1 MAASTP
7 IRYALAVITGGIF
20 ALSSNLPPAF
30 AGEPAWKAMNDK
42 VIQEKNV
49 KIRLRNDIPETGVVS
64 NLEPGVVINRKNLP
78 DVTLAPG
85 VTCKMYW
92 GKGNLINWMTMQPG
106 AEIPREKLS
115 GERLMVVWK
124 GSVEQLVNG
133 KYLPMSCYNLV
144 TNWSSNPHRDFVYLQ
159 KGAENAVRAGRD
171 GAEILE
177 VYWPVRL
184 DYVKKAGGQVP
195 ANTVDGDFKAAP
207 AFPPNQVLNYYDV
220 QFSDL
225 SQMTSNARLISGRG
239 FQCSFLS
246 IDPGRVSPFHNHP
259 EEQVSIVLRGYVNET
274 LVDKTVKMEEGD
286 IVYMPANM
294 VHRGEYGA
302 PGCEFL
308 DVFWPPRPDF
318 TAQMNDRLAKLHK
331 VIPKDARPVL
341 VHDGEKKEPLLTWT
355 EGPAWMDGRLYFSN
369 MWFEKGFTAGSP
381 EKSNT
386 VRREKDG
393 SFTIISRNLQT
404 NGIMPLGN
412 GNLAVC
418 DMMGHR
424 LVEMTPDGKVLRT
437 LADKFNGV
445 RFDGPNDL
453 VIDAKG
459 GIYITDPQFTPGL
472 DKTQPGKSVF
482 YRKPDGEVIRVVAP
496 GEFGQENGILL
507 SPDGKTCF
515 INNTRN
521 MPVGNYVMAFDVN
534 PDGTLSN
541 GRPFAKLFVPPEVR
555 AKEDNASGADGM
567 KIDVEGNLYVC
578 TFMGLQIFDKTGEF
592 LGIVDFPLR
601 TVNCAF
607 GGPDM
612 KTLYLTC
619 VGRIYSLRTNVR
631 GLQYPL
637 KR

>member
-1 MAASTP
+1 MAGSIPYRNA
-7 IRYALAVITGGIF
+7 ALVSAGI
-20 ALSSNLPPAF
+20 LAF
-30 AGEPAWKAMNDK
+30 SLMWFSAAAEEPAWKALNDK
-42 VIQEKNV
+42 AAQEKNV
-49 KIRLRNDIPETGVVS
+49 KTILRNDIPETGVVS
-64 NLEPGVVINRKNLP
+64 NLEPGAVINRKNLP
-78 DVTLAPG
+78 DVAIAPG
-85 VTCKMYW
+85 VTGKMYW
-92 GKGNLINWMTMQPG
+92 GKGTLINWMTMEPG
-106 AEIPREKLS
+106 AEIPREKLPC
-115 GERLMVVWK
+115 ERLMVVWK
-124 GSVEQLVNG
+124 GSVEQLLYG
-133 KYLPMSCYNLV
+133 KFVPMSSYTLV
-144 TNWSSNPHRDFVYLQ
+144 TNWTSNPHRDFVYLP
-159 KGAENAVRAGRD
+159 KFEVNAMRAGRD

-177 VYWPVRL
+177 IYSPVRL
-184 DYVKKAGGQVP
+184 DYVQKAGGKVP
-195 ANTVDGDFKAAP
+195 ASITEGMYHVSP
-207 AFPPNQVLNYYDV
+207 AFPPNKVLNFYDV
-220 QFSDL
+220 QFTDL
-225 SQMTSNARLISGRG
+225 SETTSNSRLISGRG

-246 IDPGRVSPFHNHP
+246 VDPGRVSPFHNHP

-274 LVDKTVKMEEGD
+274 LMDKTVKMQEGD
-286 IVYMPANM
+286 IVYMPSNM

-302 PGCEFL
+302 PGCDFL

-318 TAQMNDRLAKLHK
+318 LAKMNDRLAKFHS

-341 VHDGEKKEPLLTWT
+341 VHDGEKKEPFLTWT
-355 EGPAWMDGRLYFSN
+355 EGPAWMNGRFYFSN

-386 VRREKDG
+386 IRMEKNG
-393 SFTIISRNLQT
+393 TFTIISRNMQT

-418 DMMGHR
+418 DMFGHR
-424 LVEMTPDGKVLRT
+424 VIEMNPDGRILRT
-437 LADKFNGV
+437 LADKYNGV

-534 PDGTLSN
+534 PDGALSN

-578 TFMGLQIFDKTGEF
+578 TLMGLQIFDKKGQF
-592 LGIVDFPLR
+592 LGIVDFPMR
-601 TVNCAF
+601 AVNCVF
-607 GGPDM
+607 GGNDL

-619 VGRIYSLRTNVR
+619 VGRIYSIKTNVK
-631 GLQYPL
+631 GLEYPL
-637 KR
+637 KK